1 MGIASPR
8 EFESGPLYMTDQAD
22 AALEDDEAGAADEE
36 GDSSDGAEGASSGG
50 KFGKKK
56 LILFAAIGLVVLLG
70 AGAGVYFS
78 GLLGGGGGHEKEA
91 AAEGGENAPPVT
103 AHYLDLDEMVITL
116 GGVGRKSSFLKMR
129 LSLELASPEDEIR
142 IKAIMP
148 RIIDNFQVF
157 LRELRIE
164 ELQGSQGLY
173 RVKEELLARVNAA
186 SYPTKVRDV
195 LFREMLV
202 Q

>member
-1 MGIASPR
+1 
-8 EFESGPLYMTDQAD
+8 MTDQAD
-22 AALEDDEAGAADEE
+22 AALEDDEAAAAGEE
-36 GDSSDGAEGASSGG
+36 GDSSDGAEGASSGK

-56 LILFAAIGLVVLLG
+56 LILFAAVGLVVLLG
-70 AGAGVYFS
+70 AGAGGYFS
-78 GLLGGGGGHEKEA
+78 GLLGGGDHEKQA
-91 AAEGGENAPPVT
+91 GAEGGEDVPPVT

>member
-1 MGIASPR
+1 
-8 EFESGPLYMTDQAD
+8 MTDETAAAPEEDEATVAD
-22 AALEDDEAGAADEE
+22 AAEDAPEGDAANAEAG
-36 GDSSDGAEGASSGG
+36 G
-50 KFGKKK
+50 KRFGKKK
-56 LILFAAIGLVVLLG
+56 LILFAAVALVVLAG

-78 GLLGGGGGHEKEA
+78 GLLGGGDEQHAGGPSE
-91 AAEGGENAPPVT
+91 EGEPAPIMT

-129 LSLELASPEDEIR
+129 VSLELGSPEDEAR
-142 IKAIMP
+142 VKAIMP

-173 RVKEELLARVNAA
+173 RVKEELLTRVNSATH
-186 SYPTKVRDV
+186 PTKVRDV

>member
-1 MGIASPR
+1 MA
-8 EFESGPLYMTDQAD
+8 DVAD
-22 AALEDDEAGAADEE
+22 AAPGEVVE
-36 GDSSDGAEGASSGG
+36 GAEGQGEAQPSGR
-50 KFGKKK
+50 KFDKKK
-56 LILFAAIGLVVLLG
+56 MILVAVAGLVVLIG

-78 GLLGGGGGHEKEA
+78 GMLGGGKTAADAGKTEEADA
-91 AAEGGENAPPVT
+91 AAANAAPVAAT
-103 AHYLDLDEMVITL
+103 YLDLDEMVITL

-129 LSLELASPEDEIR
+129 LSLELRSPEDEAR
-142 IKAIMP
+142 IKAILP

-186 SYPTKVRDV
+186 AHPTKVRDV

>member
-1 MGIASPR
+1 
-8 EFESGPLYMTDQAD
+8 MTDQAD
-22 AALEDDEAGAADEE
+22 PAREEEEAAAIGDDGENADGVE
-36 GDSSDGAEGASSGG
+36 GDGESSGKR

-56 LILFAAIGLVVLLG
+56 LILFAAVGLVVLVG

-78 GLLGGGGGHEKEA
+78 GLLGGHDAGEQAADAGSEA
-91 AAEGGENAPPVT
+91 EQVPPAA

-142 IKAIMP
+142 VKAIMP
-148 RIIDNFQVF
+148 KIIDNFQVF

-173 RVKEELLARVNAA
+173 RVKEELLARVNSATH
-186 SYPTKVRDV
+186 PTKVRDV

>member
-1 MGIASPR
+1 
-8 EFESGPLYMTDQAD
+8 MTDVAD
-22 AALEDDEAGAADEE
+22 AALDKVTE
-36 GDSSDGAEGASSGG
+36 GAEGQGDGQPSGSR
-50 KFGKKK
+50 FDKKK
-56 LILFAAIGLVVLLG
+56 LILMAAAGLVVLIG
-70 AGAGVYFS
+70 VGAGVYFS
-78 GLLGGGGGHEKEA
+78 GLLGGGKDAEQAGKAEEADVA
-91 AAEGGENAPPVT
+91 AANAAPIA

-129 LSLELASPEDEIR
+129 LSLELRSPEDEAR
-142 IKAIMP
+142 IKAILP
-148 RIIDNFQVF
+148 RIVDNFQVF

-186 SYPTKVRDV
+186 AHPTKVRDV

>member
-1 MGIASPR
+1 
-8 EFESGPLYMTDQAD
+8 MTDKAD
-22 AALEDDEAGAADEE
+22 PAAEEEAE
-36 GDSSDGAEGASSGG
+36 GDGAEGAEGTEGGGQESGK

-56 LILFAAIGLVVLLG
+56 LILFAAIGLVVVLLG

-78 GLLGGGGGHEKEA
+78 GLLGGTDEEHADKDGGKAGGGHSSDK
-91 AAEGGENAPPVT
+91 PVT

-129 LSLELASPEDEIR
+129 LSLELGSAEDEPR

-148 RIIDNFQVF
+148 RIVDNFQVF

-173 RVKEELLARVNAA
+173 RVKEELLARVNSA
-186 SYPTKVRDV
+186 SHPTKVRDV

>member
-1 MGIASPR
+1 
-8 EFESGPLYMTDQAD
+8 MTEEAD
-22 AALEDDEAGAADEE
+22 PAAEEETDGEAGAE
-36 GDSSDGAEGASSGG
+36 GEDGQPSGR
-50 KFGKKK
+50 KFSKKK

-78 GLLGGGGGHEKEA
+78 GLLGGGKDKQQA
-91 AAEGGENAPPVT
+91 AKDAGEDAKPIPPAA

-129 LSLELASPEDEIR
+129 LSLELRSPEDEAR

-173 RVKEELLARVNAA
+173 RVKEELLARVNSAA
-186 SYPTKVRDV
+186 YPTKVRDV

>member
-1 MGIASPR
+1 
-8 EFESGPLYMTDQAD
+8 MTDEAD
-22 AALEDDEAGAADEE
+22 PAQEEDAELTAGGEE
-36 GDSSDGAEGASSGG
+36 NLDDADGAEGAGSSGG

-56 LILFAAIGLVVLLG
+56 LILFAAIGLVVLVG

-78 GLLGGGGGHEKEA
+78 GLLGGGEGGKEA
-91 AAEGGENAPPVT
+91 ANGEEVVEVPPAA

-129 LSLELASPEDEIR
+129 LSLELASPEDEVR
-142 IKAIMP
+142 VKAIMP

-173 RVKEELLARVNAA
+173 RVKEELLARVNSATH
-186 SYPTKVRDV
+186 PTKVRDV

>member
-1 MGIASPR
+1 
-8 EFESGPLYMTDQAD
+8 MTDQAD
-22 AALEDDEAGAADEE
+22 PAPEEEAAPAADSAE
-36 GDSSDGAEGASSGG
+36 GGASDGAEAESSGKAG
-50 KFGKKK
+50 GKKK
-56 LILFAAIGLVVLLG
+56 LILFAAIGVVVLLG

-78 GLLGGGGGHEKEA
+78 GLLGGGHDEET
-91 AAEGGENAPPVT
+91 AAEEGEGEGGVPAT

-186 SYPTKVRDV
+186 SHPTKVRDV

>member
-1 MGIASPR
+1 M
-8 EFESGPLYMTDQAD
+8 E
-22 AALEDDEAGAADEE
+22 
-36 GDSSDGAEGASSGG
+36 
-50 KFGKKK
+50 KNK
-56 LILFAAIGLVVLLG
+56 LILFAVVGLVVLVG
-70 AGAGVYFS
+70 AGGGVYFTDLS
-78 GLLGGGGGHEKEA
+78 GSGTSEQVEGAGEEVGEVPPA
-91 AAEGGENAPPVT
+91 A

-129 LSLELASPEDEIR
+129 LSLELASPEDEVR

-157 LRELRIE
+157 LREMRIE

-173 RVKEELLARVNAA
+173 RVREELLARVN
-186 SYPTKVRDV
+186 SVTHPTEVRDV
-195 LFREMLV
+195 LFREILV

>member
-1 MGIASPR
+1 M
-8 EFESGPLYMTDQAD
+8 AD
-22 AALEDDEAGAADEE
+22 RADPAAEDLADDAE
-36 GDSSDGAEGASSGG
+36 GEGAEGEGG
-50 KFGKKK
+50 KGLGKKFGKKK
-56 LILFAAIGLVVLLG
+56 LILFAAIGLVVLAG

-78 GLLGGGGGHEKEA
+78 GLLGGGKDKAHGKESASAEAIKPVA
-91 AAEGGENAPPVT
+91 A
-103 AHYLDLDEMVITL
+103 HFLDLDEMVVTL

-129 LSLELASPEDEIR
+129 VSLELASPDDEAR

-173 RVKEELLARVNAA
+173 RVKEELLRRVNAA
-186 SYPTKVRDV
+186 AAPTKVRDV

>member
-1 MGIASPR
+1 
-8 EFESGPLYMTDQAD
+8 MTDETAAAPEEDDAPVAD
-22 AALEDDEAGAADEE
+22 AADDGPDGDAPE
-36 GDSSDGAEGASSGG
+36 GDAAG
-50 KFGKKK
+50 KKSGKKK
-56 LILFAAIGLVVLLG
+56 LILIAAVAVVVLAG

-78 GLLGGGGGHEKEA
+78 GLLGGGEEQQADA
-91 AAEGGENAPPVT
+91 ATEEGAPAPIAA

-129 LSLELASPEDEIR
+129 VSLELGSPEDEAR
-142 IKAIMP
+142 VKAIMP

-173 RVKEELLARVNAA
+173 RVKEELLARVNSATH
-186 SYPTKVRDV
+186 PTKVRDV

>member
-1 MGIASPR
+1 
-8 EFESGPLYMTDQAD
+8 MTDQAD
-22 AALEDDEAGAADEE
+22 PAQEEEAAADVADAADEN
-36 GDSSDGAEGASSGG
+36 GDGADGEASG
-50 KFGKKK
+50 KKGGKKK

-78 GLLGGGGGHEKEA
+78 GLLGGEEHDKEA
-91 AAEGGENAPPVT
+91 AAGAEDEHVPPAA

-142 IKAIMP
+142 VKAIMP

-186 SYPTKVRDV
+186 AHPTKVRDV

>member
-1 MGIASPR
+1 
-8 EFESGPLYMTDQAD
+8 MTDKADPAAEDVAD
-22 AALEDDEAGAADEE
+22 AAAGEDGE
-36 GDSSDGAEGASSGG
+36 GEGGG
-50 KFGKKK
+50 QGPGKKFGKKK
-56 LILFAAIGLVVLLG
+56 LILFAAIGLVVVLIG
-70 AGAGVYFS
+70 AGAGIYFS
-78 GLLGGGGGHEKEA
+78 GLLGGETDEEHA
-91 AAEGGENAPPVT
+91 GEPAKPAKPAKPVV

-129 LSLELASPEDEIR
+129 LSLELGSPDDEAR
-142 IKAIMP
+142 VKAIMP
-148 RIIDNFQVF
+148 RIVDNFQVF

-173 RVKEELLARVNAA
+173 RVKEELLARVNSAA
-186 SYPTKVRDV
+186 HPTKVRDV

>member
-1 MGIASPR
+1 
-8 EFESGPLYMTDQAD
+8 MTDQAD
-22 AALEDDEAGAADEE
+22 AALEDEDAAAAGED
-36 GDSSDGAEGASSGG
+36 GDSAGGAEDGSSGR

-56 LILFAAIGLVVLLG
+56 LILFGAIGLVVLLG
-70 AGAGVYFS
+70 AGAGAYFS
-78 GLLGGGGGHEKEA
+78 GLLGGRHEQQEA
-91 AAEGGENAPPVT
+91 SGEGGEGERSAPVT

-116 GGVGRKSSFLKMR
+116 GGAGRKSSFLKMR

>member
-1 MGIASPR
+1 
-8 EFESGPLYMTDQAD
+8 MTDQAD
-22 AALEDDEAGAADEE
+22 PAQEEEAAAVDASDENAEDGE
-36 GDSSDGAEGASSGG
+36 SGASG
-50 KFGKKK
+50 KKGGKKK

-78 GLLGGGGGHEKEA
+78 GLLGGGEKHDKDAVAGEEA
-91 AAEGGENAPPVT
+91 EHVPPAA

-129 LSLELASPEDEIR
+129 LSLELASSEDEIR

-186 SYPTKVRDV
+186 AHPTKVRDV

>member
-1 MGIASPR
+1 
-8 EFESGPLYMTDQAD
+8 MTDVAD
-22 AALEDDEAGAADEE
+22 AALDEVTE
-36 GDSSDGAEGASSGG
+36 GAEGQGGEESSGR
-50 KFGKKK
+50 KFDKKK
-56 LILFAAIGLVVLLG
+56 LILMAAAGFVVLIG
-70 AGAGVYFS
+70 VGAGVYFS
-78 GLLGGGGGHEKEA
+78 GLLGGGKDAEQAGKAEEADVA
-91 AAEGGENAPPVT
+91 AANAAPIV

-129 LSLELASPEDEIR
+129 LSLELRSPEDEAR
-142 IKAIMP
+142 IKAILP
-148 RIIDNFQVF
+148 RIVDNFQVF

-186 SYPTKVRDV
+186 AHPTKVRDV

>member
-1 MGIASPR
+1 
-8 EFESGPLYMTDQAD
+8 MTDVAGAAPDDVVDGAD
-22 AALEDDEAGAADEE
+22 AAEHGGEQ
-36 GDSSDGAEGASSGG
+36 SSGR
-50 KFGKKK
+50 KFDKKK
-56 LILFAAIGLVVLLG
+56 LILIAAAGVVVLIG

-78 GLLGGGGGHEKEA
+78 GLLGGGKDAAQAGKAEEANA
-91 AAEGGENAPPVT
+91 AAANAAPVA

-129 LSLELASPEDEIR
+129 LSLELQSPEDEAR

-148 RIIDNFQVF
+148 RIVDNFQVF

-186 SYPTKVRDV
+186 AYPTKVRDV

>member
-1 MGIASPR
+1 
-8 EFESGPLYMTDQAD
+8 MTDQAD
-22 AALEDDEAGAADEE
+22 PAQEEEEAAAIR
-36 GDSSDGAEGASSGG
+36 GDGENADGAEGDGESSGKG
-50 KFGKKK
+50 KFGKRK
-56 LILFAAIGLVVLLG
+56 LILFAVVGLVVLVG

-78 GLLGGGGGHEKEA
+78 GLLGGNEAGEQSAEA
-91 AAEGGENAPPVT
+91 ASEAEQVPAAA

-142 IKAIMP
+142 VKAIMP
-148 RIIDNFQVF
+148 KIIDNFQIF

-173 RVKEELLARVNAA
+173 RVKEELLARVNSATH
-186 SYPTKVRDV
+186 PTKVRDV

>member
-1 MGIASPR
+1 
-8 EFESGPLYMTDQAD
+8 MTDQAD
-22 AALEDDEAGAADEE
+22 AALEDEQAAAAGEDGESA
-36 GDSSDGAEGASSGG
+36 GGAEDGSSGR

-56 LILFAAIGLVVLLG
+56 IILFAAIGLVVLLG

-78 GLLGGGGGHEKEA
+78 GLLGGHHDEQGA
-91 AAEGGENAPPVT
+91 SAEGGEGERGAPIT

-116 GGVGRKSSFLKMR
+116 GGAGRKSSFLKMR

>member
-1 MGIASPR
+1 
-8 EFESGPLYMTDQAD
+8 MTDVASAAPDDVVDGADGAD
-22 AALEDDEAGAADEE
+22 AAEQGGEQQ
-36 GDSSDGAEGASSGG
+36 SGR
-50 KFGKKK
+50 KFDRKK
-56 LILFAAIGLVVLLG
+56 LILIAAAGVVVLIG

-78 GLLGGGGGHEKEA
+78 GLLGGGKDAAEAGKAEEASTA
-91 AAEGGENAPPVT
+91 AANAAPVAAT
-103 AHYLDLDEMVITL
+103 YLDLDEMVITL

-129 LSLELASPEDEIR
+129 LSLELQSPEDEAR

-148 RIIDNFQVF
+148 RIVDNFQVF

-186 SYPTKVRDV
+186 AYPTKVRDV

>member
-1 MGIASPR
+1 
-8 EFESGPLYMTDQAD
+8 MTDQAD
-22 AALEDDEAGAADEE
+22 AALEDEEAAAAGEDGESAGA
-36 GDSSDGAEGASSGG
+36 GEGASGK

-78 GLLGGGGGHEKEA
+78 GLLGGHKEEKQA
-91 AAEGGENAPPVT
+91 SAEGGEGEHGVPAT

-129 LSLELASPEDEIR
+129 LSLELASAEDEIR

-164 ELQGSQGLY
+164 ELQGSQGL
-173 RVKEELLARVNAA
+173 
-186 SYPTKVRDV
+186 
-195 LFREMLV
+195 
-202 Q
+202 

>member
-1 MGIASPR
+1 
-8 EFESGPLYMTDQAD
+8 MTDQAD
-22 AALEDDEAGAADEE
+22 AALEDEEAAAAGEDGEFPE
-36 GDSSDGAEGASSGG
+36 GAEGESSGR

-78 GLLGGGGGHEKEA
+78 GLLGGGGHKEA
-91 AAEGGENAPPVT
+91 ATAESGEAENAAPIT

-173 RVKEELLARVNAA
+173 RVKEELLRRVNAA
-186 SYPTKVRDV
+186 AYPTKVRDV